1 VKKSFILY
9 CTDKDH
15 GKGEWE
21 FRRYKGGMD
30 VTDADGQ
37 HVCWF
42 SHEQANDRFALPSFW
57 RSIKNINF
65 TTDKGALITF
75 EPDPRDVR
83 IVRQYLDDALLA
95 GGVEAVTRLR
105 NKGLA
110 SLAGGLLL
118 AAVCVVL
125 LVVLDPGFEAGDRQ
139 RRRYGKPLLV
149 GVIFGIALVGGG
161 AYALIRSGRLM
172 RRWKEEMAEEETG
185 EDRS

>member
-1 VKKSFILY
+1 MKKSFTLY
-9 CTDKDH
+9 CTDKQH

-21 FRRYKGGMD
+21 FRRSKDGMN
-30 VTDADGQ
+30 VTDPDGRL
-37 HVCWF
+37 VCWF
-42 SHEQANDRFALPSFW
+42 PHDKANDRFALPSFW

-75 EPDPRDVR
+75 EPDKTDVR

-95 GGVEAVTRLR
+95 GGVESVTRLR
-105 NKGLA
+105 NKSLA

-125 LVVLDPGFEAGDRQ
+125 LIVLDPGFEAGQQQ
-139 RRRYGKPLLV
+139 RRRHVKPLLV
-149 GVIFGIALVGGG
+149 GVIVGLALFGGG
-161 AYALIRSGRLM
+161 TYGLVRSGRLM
-172 RRWKEEMAEEETG
+172 RRWKEEAEEER